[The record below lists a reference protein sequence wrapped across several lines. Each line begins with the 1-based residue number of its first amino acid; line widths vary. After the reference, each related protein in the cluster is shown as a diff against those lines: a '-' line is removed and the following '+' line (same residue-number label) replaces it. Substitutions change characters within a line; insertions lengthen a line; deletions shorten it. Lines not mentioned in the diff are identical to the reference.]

1 MATQDGAT
9 VSSGSRGGGGGAPSG
24 AAGGDL
30 GGTYPNPTV
39 TDLTIASEA
48 RGDLLRRGATTWERV
63 AAKTSGN
70 VMSGDGT
77 DAVSVTIATVLA
89 VAASANRTALGLGT
103 LATQSSI
110 TASQIS
116 DGTTAGRAVLTAA
129 DAAAQRT
136 ALGLGS
142 LATAS
147 SVTASQINDASS
159 AGRTLLTAADAAA
172 QRSAIGVDLLR
183 WMGAWSVATAYVA
196 GDGVT
201 SAGSTWRALRSVTGG
216 NAPSEGADWTVFA
229 SKGDT
234 GNTGATGPTGPA
246 GPAGGSPVYTP
257 SLTATG
263 AVLAS
268 GVGTASATSTAVTLS
283 VGGATLSTWYSGT
296 YNAPRITITPQS
308 SWSPAI
314 SPHRFDASARIASRS
329 GTGGAVFTNT
339 VAILG
344 IDGGATARYS
354 TYAKASTVGSENESS
369 SGAAGITSTTSAGL
383 SWDGNDWLRIRVDG
397 TAIMFYFGRGSGGAA
412 PAATAWVSIGSTT
425 WTVPANGAGFAV
437 TIALVQST
445 AGTGGSGPTIVLDN
459 FSFTG
464 IT

>member
-1 MATQDGAT
+1 MSALDPAAPGLPI
-9 VSSGSRGGGGGAPSG
+9 VSSGGGGITELTGDTTGSG
-24 AAGGDL
+24 SGSIV
-30 GGTYPNPTV
+30 TTTV
-39 TDLTIASEA
+39 DLTIASEA
-48 RGDLLRRGATTWERV
+48 RGDLLRRGASAWERV
-63 AAKTSGN
+63 AAKTAGS

-77 DAVSVTIATVLA
+77 DAVSVPIATPLA
-89 VAASANRTALGLGT
+89 VSASANRTAL
-103 LATQSSI
+103 
-110 TASQIS
+110 
-116 DGTTAGRAVLTAA
+116 
-129 DAAAQRT
+129 
-136 ALGLGS
+136 
-142 LATAS
+142 
-147 SVTASQINDASS
+147 
-159 AGRTLLTAADAAA
+159 
-172 QRSAIGVDLLR
+172 GVDLLR
-183 WMGAWSVATAYVA
+183 WMGAWDVATAYVA

-216 NAPSEGADWTVFA
+216 SAPSEGADWTVFA

-234 GNTGATGPTGPA
+234 GATGPTGPT

-263 AVLAS
+263 AVLTN
-268 GVGTASATSTAVTLS
+268 GVGTASASSTAVTLS

-339 VAILG
+339 VALLG

-354 TYAKASTVGSENESS
+354 TYAKVSTVGSENESS

-397 TAIMFYFGRGSGGAA
+397 PAIMFYFGRGSGGAA

-459 FSFTG
+459 FTFTG